1 MRKRVA
7 ATAVQ
12 LLCGLASAFRASAS
26 RCTVC
31 KAVLSGRAGT
41 LSTMEPLARKGR
53 TPSPRRP
60 STREEFSQ
68 DPDNCPADMATERT
82 QHYHAQ
88 RSSHTSW
95 KGRREMAPSC
105 ARTQESAWRRGGR
118 RRFARRPPL
127 PSVRLRPPRI
137 TKRVPCL
144 PALHGVA
151 GGISTPRAT
160 LLFNAL
166 GPPQSVRGRWGEI
179 PGGAGWGRAMRRR
192 PGDQLADD
200 AVVAQVVEAC
210 AHSSSDSGPAKLYDN
225 QTHHMRGL

>member
-88 RSSHTSW
+88 PSSHTSW
-95 KGRREMAPSC
+95 KDDAS
-105 ARTQESAWRRGGR
+105 W
-118 RRFARRPPL
+118 RPPV
-127 PSVRLRPPRI
+127 PAPR
-137 TKRVPCL
+137 R
-144 PALHGVA
+144 
-151 GGISTPRAT
+151 
-160 LLFNAL
+160 AL
-166 GPPQSVRGRWGEI
+166 GAEEGDGASLVVLLCRQSG
-179 PGGAGWGRAMRRR
+179 
-192 PGDQLADD
+192 
-200 AVVAQVVEAC
+200 C
-210 AHSSSDSGPAKLYDN
+210 AHPG
-225 QTHHMRGL
+225 